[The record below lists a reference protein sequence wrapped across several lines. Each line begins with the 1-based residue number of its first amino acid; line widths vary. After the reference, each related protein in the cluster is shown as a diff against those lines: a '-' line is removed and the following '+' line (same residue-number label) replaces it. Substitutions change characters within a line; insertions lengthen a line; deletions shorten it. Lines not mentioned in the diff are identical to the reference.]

1 MNDLLSPEII
11 GGVVSFLAGGLLTWV
26 ATLLKHKETMI
37 SHVEAGFKV
46 LFEQAERDI
55 KRLAAERDAAYAE
68 RDRAVQ
74 DLTRILRSL
83 PPAHQEQA
91 RTDEGGKRR
100 QVGPGGAHEGPQQGS
115 ERDGGDVQGEQ
126 D

>member
-1 MNDLLSPEII
+1 MTDLLSPDVL

-55 KRLAAERDAAYAE
+55 KRLASERDAAYLE
-68 RDRAVQ
+68 RDKAVQ
-74 DLTRILRSL
+74 ELTRLLRAL
-83 PPAHQEQA
+83 PAPHEPQAGSEQD
-91 RTDEGGKRR
+91 RNGGK
-100 QVGPGGAHEGPQQGS
+100 VGPGNAEHGAQQGRQG
-115 ERDGGDVQGEQ
+115 ERGDVEGQQ